1 MLLAFPRQAAVQRVI
16 PKNKLYEHGD
26 ANTALRGLFVD
37 QVAKV
42 TLTHVLTPDS
52 INLPAAGGIDEI
64 DIFRLDV
71 RLPRAEDLDQR
82 VLRCCDRII
91 PRPTLFEIH
100 AESGI
105 QVMAQVK
112 LPAPTVTGPTTM
124 TGTSSGAGGAAAVAT
139 YLCSSTYSFD
149 APRQPLPLV
158 TSLFALYERLLESLL
173 GFERHAQETLTD
185 TVRRRH
191 ELTQLDRR
199 IAVLRKRMN
208 AEGQF
213 NRRVEL
219 NAELRDLENQR
230 YATLAPT
237 RRGSHG

>member
-1 MLLAFPRQAAVQRVI
+1 MLFAYPRQAAVARVI
-16 PKNKLYEHGD
+16 PKTKLYEHGG

-37 QVAKV
+37 QVAKL

-52 INLPAAGGIDEI
+52 TNLPAAGGIDEI
-64 DIFRLDV
+64 DVFRLDV
-71 RLPRAEDLDQR
+71 HLPRAQDLDQR

-91 PRPTLFEIH
+91 PRPTFFEIH

-112 LPAPTVTGPTTM
+112 LPTPATPSP
-124 TGTSSGAGGAAAVAT
+124 SPRVAT
-139 YLCSSTYSFD
+139 AVSTYQCSPVYALD

-158 TSLFALYERLLESLL
+158 TSLLALYERLLESLL
-173 GFERHAQETLTD
+173 GLERRTQETLTD

-191 ELTQLDRR
+191 ELTQLDRS
-199 IAVLRKRMN
+199 IAALRKRTN
-208 AEGQF
+208 DERQF

-219 NAELRDLENQR
+219 NAELRDLETQR
-230 YATLAPT
+230 HAMLAPP
-237 RRGSHG
+237 R

>member
-1 MLLAFPRQAAVQRVI
+1 MLFAYPRQAAVARVI
-16 PKNKLYEHGD
+16 PKTKLYEHGD

-37 QVAKV
+37 QVAKL

-52 INLPAAGGIDEI
+52 TNLPAAGGIDEI
-64 DIFRLDV
+64 DVFRLDV
-71 RLPRAEDLDQR
+71 HLPRAQDLDQR

-91 PRPTLFEIH
+91 PRPTFFEIH

-112 LPAPTVTGPTTM
+112 LPTPATPSP
-124 TGTSSGAGGAAAVAT
+124 SQSVAT
-139 YLCSSTYSFD
+139 AFSTYQCSPVYALD

-158 TSLFALYERLLESLL
+158 TSLLALYERLLESLL
-173 GFERHAQETLTD
+173 GLERRAQETLTD

-191 ELTQLDRR
+191 ELTQLDRS
-199 IAVLRKRMN
+199 IAALRKRTN
-208 AEGQF
+208 DERQF

-219 NAELRDLENQR
+219 NAELRDLETQR
-230 YATLAPT
+230 HAVLAPP
-237 RRGSHG
+237 R